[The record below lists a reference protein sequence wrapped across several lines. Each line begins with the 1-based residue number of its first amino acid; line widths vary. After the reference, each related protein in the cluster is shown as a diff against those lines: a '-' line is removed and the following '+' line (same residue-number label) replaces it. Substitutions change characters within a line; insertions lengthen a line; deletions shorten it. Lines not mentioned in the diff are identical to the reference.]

1 MPLYAFKDL
10 DTGEVFE
17 KVMSWKDR
25 GEFLEFNTNVAPLP
39 NTPGI
44 IGGRSM
50 ESGNLPEGLKDKFRE
65 MKKKYPTAKGVDHL
79 I

>member
-1 MPLYAFKDL
+1 MPLYVFKDL

-17 KVMSWKDR
+17 KMMSWKDR
-25 GEFLEFNTNVAPLP
+25 TEFLEHNTNIAPQVGV
-39 NTPGI
+39 PGI

-65 MKKKYPTAKGVDHL
+65 MKKKYPTARGVDHL